1 MLSYIVTKNLTIMT
15 VQTIQELYDWAKLVG
30 AEDKQIVILPSIG
43 GDLSAAAV
51 EDNKVVLYDENWNE

>member
-1 MLSYIVTKNLTIMT
+1 MT

-43 GDLSAAAV
+43 GDLSAASV
-51 EDNKVVLYDENWNE
+51 EGDKVVLYDENWNE